1 MEADKDL
8 FWIAKQGLQSPM
20 PPHWEAV
27 TDREGGTYYYNLAN
41 HKVQHEHPLDEQVKQ
56 KYREEKAKKV

>member
-1 MEADKDL
+1 
-8 FWIAKQGLQSPM
+8 M

-56 KYREEKAKKV
+56 KYIEEKAKKA